1 VNVDESAFVRDQYAT
16 PDRLRARKSA
26 YENAKGDDPR
36 QFAFEAVAAVRPRRV
51 FGGGEGELA
60 ERIVR
65 QLGVEVVGVD
75 Q

>member
-1 VNVDESAFVRDQYAT
+1 
-16 PDRLRARKSA
+16 
-26 YENAKGDDPR
+26 
-36 QFAFEAVAAVRPRRV
+36 VAAVRPRRV